1 MISIGVDLDVKIT
14 VLIMTVMKQKMVLLL
29 TEDSECL
36 AWSINLNVDPVI
48 VSTSS
53 IVNCFQTLLD

>member
-1 MISIGVDLDVKIT
+1 MISFGVDLDVKIT

-36 AWSINLNVDPVI
+36 AWPINLNVDPVI

>member
-1 MISIGVDLDVKIT
+1 MISFGVDLDVKIT
-14 VLIMTVMKQKMVLLL
+14 VLMTVMKQKMVLLL

-36 AWSINLNVDPVI
+36 AWPINLNVDPVI